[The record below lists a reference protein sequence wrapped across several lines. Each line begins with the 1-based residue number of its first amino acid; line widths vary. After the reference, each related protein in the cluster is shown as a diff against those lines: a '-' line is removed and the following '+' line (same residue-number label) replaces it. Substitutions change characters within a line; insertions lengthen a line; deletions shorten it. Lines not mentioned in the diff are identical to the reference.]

1 MAQTGSPVVVALI
14 GRLAGMHTKS
24 PPAREELIT
33 VAMLDVEDAQEL
45 AESAG
50 KKLAATTQEVVQ
62 EVVDEGRKRFGR
74 KAKKRARKLER
85 RVTEAAKRLPV
96 DTPVDRR
103 RRRRT
108 AGRTA
113 LLVRVVMASAVIAAV
128 YVAWRAR
135 NRRNGTAESG
145 PAPDAFGTAVEASDD
160 GERAS
165 VTSPQ
170 P

>member
-1 MAQTGSPVVVALI
+1 
-14 GRLAGMHTKS
+14 
-24 PPAREELIT
+24 
-33 VAMLDVEDAQEL
+33 VAMLDVENAQEL
-45 AESAG
+45 AEQAG
-50 KKLAATTQEVVQ
+50 KKLAATTQEVV
-62 EVVDEGRKRFGR
+62 VEGRKRVGR
-74 KAKKRARKLER
+74 KAKKRARKLTQEVVAEGR
-85 RVTEAAKRLPV
+85 KRVGPKAKKRARKLEQRVTEAAKRLPV

-113 LLVRVVMASAVIAAV
+113 LIVRVVLASAVVAAV

-135 NRRNGTAESG
+135 NQRDGTAESG

-160 GERAS
+160 GAHAS

-170 P
+170 Q